1 MQYNSL
7 TSQAF
12 FKEKLPLWHKSQRES
27 FFMMQRRRGSDLF
40 ADGKLLIQTEEPALE
55 QGRVDY
61 IKIAVLIDVAA
72 LFDGSGQVL

>member
-7 TSQAF
+7 TSQF
-12 FKEKLPLWHKSQRES
+12 SYRLKLPLWHKSQRES
-27 FFMMQRRRGSDLF
+27 FFMMQRKQGSDLL

-55 QGRVDY
+55 QSRVDY

-72 LFDGSGQVL
+72 LFEGNGRVF